1 MLIPARS
8 SKTEASAAS
17 APGDAALTRPMARP
31 ETHTMGRVALTVHDL
46 DRVAAFYEKA
56 VGLHRLSA
64 DGETAILGAGDRPL
78 LELRR
83 DPAAR
88 RRSPREAGLFHT
100 AFLLPERGDLGR
112 FLRQALMTRTPLV
125 GASDHSV
132 SEALYLSDPEGNG
145 VEVYAD
151 RPAATWRRDG
161 DAITMTTEPLDV
173 DDLIAHASGP
183 AWTGVPDATRVGHV
197 HLQVGAI
204 APAEAFYAGV
214 LGFTITARYP
224 GGSFFATDGYHHH
237 LAANIW
243 NSRGAGVRTYPSTGL
258 AEVEIALDAARI
270 AAATGEAGGQA
281 PAPAVLSD
289 PWGTAIVLKP
299 R

>member
-1 MLIPARS
+1 MS
-8 SKTEASAAS
+8 
-17 APGDAALTRPMARP
+17 PMAKLSDTEITGTGTPGAIAPAARLA
-31 ETHTMGRVALTVHDL
+31 MGRVALTVHDL
-46 DRVAAFYEKA
+46 DRVAAFYQRA

-64 DGETAILGAGDRPL
+64 DGESVILGAGTTPL

-88 RRSPREAGLFHT
+88 RRGPREAGLFHT
-100 AFLLPERGDLGR
+100 AFLLPERADLGR
-112 FLRQALMTRTPLV
+112 FLDHALTTRTPLV
-125 GASDHSV
+125 GASDHHV

-151 RPAATWRRDG
+151 RPAAGWRGADG
-161 DAITMTTEPLDV
+161 AIFMTTAALDM
-173 DDLIAHASGP
+173 DDLIAHAAGP
-183 AWTGVPDATRVGHV
+183 AWTGFPDGARIGHV

-214 LGFTITARYP
+214 LGLDITARYP
-224 GGSFFATDGYHHH
+224 GGSFFAADGYHHH

-243 NSRGAGVRTYPSTGL
+243 NSRGAGVRSFPSTGL
-258 AEVEIALDAARI
+258 AEVEIDLDPARL
-270 AAATGEAGGQA
+270 EAVARRAEVTAGS
-281 PAPAVLSD
+281 PLRLDD
-289 PWGTAIVLKP
+289 PWGTPIALVA